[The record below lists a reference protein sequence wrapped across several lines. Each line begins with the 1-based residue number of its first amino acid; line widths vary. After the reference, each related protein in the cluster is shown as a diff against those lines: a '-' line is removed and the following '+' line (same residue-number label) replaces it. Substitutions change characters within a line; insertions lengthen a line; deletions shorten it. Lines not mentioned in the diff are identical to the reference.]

1 MVDKLQHLIQK
12 YSNRVTI
19 PTIFL
24 ITDIQEIINGELNKK
39 QEPTLLEDIQELY
52 KLKFWSIPNNKKND
66 ITWLTS
72 KL

>member
-1 MVDKLQHLIQK
+1 MIEKLQFLIQK

-24 ITDIQEIINGELNKK
+24 INDMQDIINWELNKK
-39 QEPTLLEDIQELY
+39 KEPTLLEDVQELY
-52 KLKFWSIPNNKKND
+52 KLKFGSIPNNKKND
-66 ITWLTS
+66 IQWLTS